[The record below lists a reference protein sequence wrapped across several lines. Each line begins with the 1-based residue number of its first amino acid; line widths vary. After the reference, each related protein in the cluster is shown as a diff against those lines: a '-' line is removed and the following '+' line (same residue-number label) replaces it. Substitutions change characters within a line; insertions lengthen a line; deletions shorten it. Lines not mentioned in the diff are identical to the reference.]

1 SGNPTIK
8 SIRDYPFCGSE
19 KVSLLIQNTS
29 ENDCGGIQYIEPI
42 PIEGGIFNTI
52 CFDAKLDGKLK
63 KGLKITIE
71 FLDINKKKIDEFV
84 HYFNKKSSLTTADFA
99 LSMQCDAIV
108 YMMTNDIEY
117 AKKAK
122 KQIMFIL
129 NDFCQGIEYWK
140 IYDSRPQGSDAYG
153 AVQGGRILSSLM
165 STYTLISD
173 TFSTAEKSAMLP
185 YLKYFAPY
193 LLDLRDRTELSSFD
207 SQADA
212 GNWQTDMAA
221 GIGFLMMAIPDFPN
235 SDIWLSNANMI
246 LKSQL
251 KENVHHD
258 GSWPES
264 IRYHFAALSRFAIY
278 AKVLLNCTGE
288 DWFKNG
294 PLVSMFRYPA
304 LMQTPPC
311 KFFDNNIST
320 PNFGDHHLTNGN
332 EFAPFGIYCSDIA
345 KLDTNVA
352 DTLYLTWCR
361 AGRPMGHY
369 WGEAV
374 AIENLFFI
382 GSNYTPKENALV
394 LSSTNEFKQAG
405 ITIFR
410 NGFNTQNE
418 DYFAIMASPEKV
430 SHGHFDEGSFI
441 IYKNN
446 TPIIIDPG
454 IEGYFDST
462 KDWYVSSSAHNV
474 VQFERNGGKKSTA
487 SPFTIDLETTDYS
500 ALEGFNDTARCAK
513 QTSFSHNS
521 KFDSIT
527 LEIKNFEGGT
537 HTRCVTF
544 LKNPGIYIIDDN
556 VKDFKG
562 LIRFNLLC
570 ATKNAQI
577 NGNCVSGIG
586 YENIDLD
593 VVFLGKTPD
602 IKLEKGRCLKMFHC
616 EKKPEAT
623 IIRAMGNQGFLTVI
637 FPFSHGDKRM
647 EISEDLNFYIL
658 KIGESKVEIN
668 KKTHEISF

>member
-1 SGNPTIK
+1 
-8 SIRDYPFCGSE
+8 
-19 KVSLLIQNTS
+19 
-29 ENDCGGIQYIEPI
+29 
-42 PIEGGIFNTI
+42 
-52 CFDAKLDGKLK
+52 
-63 KGLKITIE
+63 
-71 FLDINKKKIDEFV
+71 
-84 HYFNKKSSLTTADFA
+84 
-99 LSMQCDAIV
+99 
-108 YMMTNDIEY
+108 
-117 AKKAK
+117 
-122 KQIMFIL
+122 
-129 NDFCQGIEYWK
+129 
-140 IYDSRPQGSDAYG
+140 
-153 AVQGGRILSSLM
+153 
-165 STYTLISD
+165 
-173 TFSTAEKSAMLP
+173 
-185 YLKYFAPY
+185 
-193 LLDLRDRTELSSFD
+193 
-207 SQADA
+207 
-212 GNWQTDMAA
+212 
-221 GIGFLMMAIPDFPN
+221 
-235 SDIWLSNANMI
+235 
-246 LKSQL
+246 
-251 KENVHHD
+251 
-258 GSWPES
+258 
-264 IRYHFAALSRFAIY
+264 
-278 AKVLLNCTGE
+278 
-288 DWFKNG
+288 
-294 PLVSMFRYPA
+294 

-537 HTRCVTF
+537 HTRRVTF